1 VLAQE
6 RDRLVVQP
14 DAPHARAGLGRAVDH
29 VATQLED
36 RLADVDVTG
45 VRVSTRP
52 REAEN
57 LTAALAAQEH
67 DTEDQAERVG

>member
-1 VLAQE
+1 
-6 RDRLVVQP
+6 
-14 DAPHARAGLGRAVDH
+14 